1 MLSCI
6 DCVVQHVSCLANVPV
21 LSALRRL
28 TVMEKGEV
36 WSMCTMDWESEGR
49 TRRLGLR
56 V

>member
-6 DCVVQHVSCLANVPV
+6 DYVVQHVSCLANVPV

-28 TVMEKGEV
+28 TVMETGEV
-36 WSMCTMDWESEGR
+36 WSPCMMDQEHEGR